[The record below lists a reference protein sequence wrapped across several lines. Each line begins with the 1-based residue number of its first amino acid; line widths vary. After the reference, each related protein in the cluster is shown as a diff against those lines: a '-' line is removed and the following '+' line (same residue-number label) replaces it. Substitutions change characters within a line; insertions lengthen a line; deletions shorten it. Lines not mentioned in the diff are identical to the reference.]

1 MGTSMS
7 GKSQSGKN
15 PLVPSWAE
23 ESDSVTISNGDGD
36 GDGSE
41 QDISNGDVQEQLAGP
56 DPVHHQGPNRFKE
69 ARQAFGKYAKSGT
82 KDDLKKSLR
91 KYSSKSTG
99 KGKGAAKRLASGIT
113 AGSGLYGLI
122 SGETV
127 STVNGT
133 LNFSDL
139 SGLTTDQAID
149 RISECLTPVSA
160 DTDIVRSALNFALS
174 EAIEDVEHFD
184 DVDFN
189 PELVS
194 KIYTCYLTDLIF
206 QQVVSDMGE
215 AWLNAET
222 ALRQIQIEN
231 QLRELVNIIVDEKL
245 GRATNGNFDGIGH
258 EEITKIQISAIKET
272 IDEWENF

>member
-36 GDGSE
+36 GSE

-56 DPVHHQGPNRFKE
+56 EPVHLQGSNRFKE
-69 ARQAFGKYAKSGT
+69 ARQAFGKYASGGT
-82 KDDLKKSLR
+82 KDDLKTSLR

-122 SGETV
+122 SGESV

-133 LNFSDL
+133 LSFSDL

-149 RISECLTPVSA
+149 RITECLTPVSA

-231 QLRELVNIIVDEKL
+231 QLRELINIIVDEKL
-245 GRATNGNFDGIGH
+245 GRATNGNFDGIGQ